1 MTKTSGVES
10 GLNRCWRWLAM
21 AAAVLGFSAV
31 LLGATGSH
39 AVKLDTA
46 AAERSWAIALQ
57 IHYFHATALLALA
70 ALSAAVPSR
79 PLLWLPGLLLAL
91 GTVGFSGS
99 LYFKAAQ
106 FSLLPGWVTPVGG
119 MVLLVAWL
127 CLILILIR
135 K

>member
-1 MTKTSGVES
+1 M
-10 GLNRCWRWLAM
+10 GLNSGWRWLAM

-39 AVKLDTA
+39 AVKLETA

-57 IHYFHATALLALA
+57 IHYFHAASVLAIA
-70 ALSAAVPSR
+70 ALSAAVPAR
-79 PLLWLPGLLLAL
+79 PLLWIPGSLLAL
-91 GTVGFSGS
+91 GTLVFSGS
-99 LYFKAAQ
+99 LYLKAAQ
-106 FSLLPGWVTPVGG
+106 VELLPGWVTPAGG
-119 MVLLVAWL
+119 MVLLIAWL

>member
-1 MTKTSGVES
+1 MDLSSG
-10 GLNRCWRWLAM
+10 WRWLAV

-39 AVKLDTA
+39 AVKLENA
-46 AAERSWAIALQ
+46 AAEGSWAIALQ
-57 IHYFHATALLALA
+57 IHYFHAAALLALA
-70 ALSAAVPSR
+70 ALSAAVPTR
-79 PLLWLPGLLLAL
+79 RLLWIPGLLLAL

-99 LYFKAAQ
+99 LYLKAVQ
-106 FSLLPGWVTPVGG
+106 FSLLPGWVTPAGG